1 MLNLILGISYNMP
14 KIVALKF
21 QSHSIKIK
29 DFKIN
34 TYNLF
39 NPISTKGGVKM
50 LNLLLQMS
58 YNMSKMVSSEFQSCI
73 IKIEDFKINPI
84 NPFNPISTKG
94 GGGENVK
101 PITRNV
107 L

>member
-1 MLNLILGISYNMP
+1 MKIKNLLLKMSYNMP
-14 KIVALKF
+14 KVF
-21 QSHSIKIK
+21 
-29 DFKIN
+29 
-34 TYNLF
+34 
-39 NPISTKGGVKM
+39 
-50 LNLLLQMS
+50 
-58 YNMSKMVSSEFQSCI
+58 SSEFQSNS

-94 GGGENVK
+94 GSENFK

>member
-1 MLNLILGISYNMP
+1 MLNVILGMSYNLAQ
-14 KIVALKF
+14 ALT
-21 QSHSIKIK
+21 SEYHSPSIKIE

-34 TYNLF
+34 TYNPF

-58 YNMSKMVSSEFQSCI
+58 YNMPKKVSSEFQSCI

-94 GGGENVK
+94 GSENVK